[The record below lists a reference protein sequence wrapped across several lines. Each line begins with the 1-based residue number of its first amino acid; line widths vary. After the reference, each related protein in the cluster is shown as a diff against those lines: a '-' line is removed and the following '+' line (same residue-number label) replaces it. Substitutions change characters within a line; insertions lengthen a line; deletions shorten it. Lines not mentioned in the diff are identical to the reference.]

1 MYFNTTVEIP
11 KIKGRI
17 FRRKR
22 GGTTYVL
29 YQYGT
34 EYNQEKR
41 YTIPL
46 RAIVG
51 KESASDPSRMFPNEK
66 YHMYFPDT
74 EIPEELPFTYR
85 SSCLKIGS
93 YVVIQKVLKEY
104 KLMPMLRKRFGN
116 YTGLI
121 LDLIAYLIVEEEN
134 AGHH

>member
-46 RAIVG
+46 RAISRKNFHSLTGAPVLR
-51 KESASDPSRMFPNEK
+51 SAPMSSSRK
-66 YHMYFPDT
+66 Y
-74 EIPEELPFTYR
+74 
-85 SSCLKIGS
+85 
-93 YVVIQKVLKEY
+93 
-104 KLMPMLRKRFGN
+104 
-116 YTGLI
+116 
-121 LDLIAYLIVEEEN
+121 
-134 AGHH
+134 